1 MYLFPIRELW
11 LYILAIIYGYTIAMV
26 VSTAE
31 AKNRL
36 PQLIRAVEAGE
47 EVIIT
52 RHGKPVAQ
60 LNPPPLER
68 RQARFGGMKGR
79 IKFLPGWDDPID
91 EDRFLAGD
99 L

>member
-1 MYLFPIRELW
+1 MEF
-11 LYILAIIYGYTIAMV
+11 
-26 VSTAE
+26 STGD

-36 PQLIRAVEAGE
+36 TELIRAVEAGE

-60 LNPPPLER
+60 IVPPPTER
-68 RQARFGGMKGR
+68 RKVIFGGMKDR
-79 IKFLPGWDDPID
+79 IKLYPGWDDPID
-91 EDRFLAGD
+91 ENRFLEGD

>member
-1 MYLFPIRELW
+1 MNI
-11 LYILAIIYGYTIAMV
+11 
-26 VSTAE
+26 STAD

-60 LNPPPLER
+60 LTPPPVDR
-68 RQARFGGMKGR
+68 PKVQFGGMKDT
-79 IKFLPGWDDPID
+79 IKLLPGWDDYID
-91 EDRFLAGD
+91 EDRFLEGD

>member
-1 MYLFPIRELW
+1 MN
-11 LYILAIIYGYTIAMV
+11 

-52 RHGKPVAQ
+52 RHGQPVAQ
-60 LNPPPLER
+60 LTVPPPTER
-68 RQARFGGMKGR
+68 PKVIFGGMKGV
-79 IKFLPGWDDPID
+79 IKFYPGWDDPID
-91 EDRFLAGD
+91 EDRFLKGD